1 MWELR
6 RSRNCIF
13 FTAQYYRNVDNWPI
27 LDAAM
32 TKTQW
37 LTFHQP
43 TVTLC
48 MWKTGCSDGVVRLH
62 PVARSAALRCESSS
76 PWRRDRLISIIII
89 IIVSVNALERS
100 TSSARQGRRDV
111 RAADPLGCSTTH
123 YNYKYNYHNN
133 YYYYC
138 WWWWWWW
145 NAMAKLTF
153 TCELEIH
160 CGGKGDG
167 QRTSTS
173 GVVRLPIRG
182 QRGPPA
188 TPEHHSIDHPPRFR
202 YGTHRAPAG
211 HQRPW
216 SVNLDHQGRLER
228 KATKVKAEQMDVQVC
243 YFILITII
251 GS

>member
-1 MWELR
+1 ML
-6 RSRNCIF
+6 
-13 FTAQYYRNVDNWPI
+13 TTGQYLMQLWRKLSGLLFI
-27 LDAAM
+27 GQQSLCACEKLDAVM
-32 TKTQW
+32 VW
-37 LTFHQP
+37 YVCIL
-43 TVTLC
+43 LL
-48 MWKTGCSDGVVRLH
+48 GLLH
-62 PVARSAALRCESSS
+62 CAASLRHHDDETDSSASSLSSS
-76 PWRRDRLISIIII
+76 S
-89 IIVSVNALERS
+89 VSM
-100 TSSARQGRRDV
+100 
-111 RAADPLGCSTTH
+111 P
-123 YNYKYNYHNN
+123 
-133 YYYYC
+133 
-138 WWWWWWW
+138 W
-145 NAMAKLTF
+145 NARRHRRAKDDG